1 MKTYAELVRD
11 DILQMERWPPSI
23 RSSSR
28 VTCWNENETKQ
39 SSRWHT
45 DRQLKW
51 ACHLLICF
59 SSTPAWVPISVL
71 LFLSLSLTFL
81 YLSFRQTHGW
91 AVVLLFPVIM
101 PFFSHHLWL
110 SFLLFGSVFLHSNFF
125 SPAAGCYYLKWS
137 CRKKMKISDS
147 FLSLNILIM
156 SVSLLPLCIIL
167 PPVFEMIIKQLKKMF
182 CSHFYVLNK
191 HMSSDFWRPPCWN
204 VSWI

>member
-1 MKTYAELVRD
+1 MKTYAELVTD

-28 VTCWNENETKQ
+28 VTCWNGNETKQ

-45 DRQLKW
+45 DRQLKS

-81 YLSFRQTHGW
+81 LSVIQTDTWLGCCSLVSSHY
-91 AVVLLFPVIM
+91 A
-101 PFFSHHLWL
+101 FFSHHLWL
-110 SFLLFGSVFLHSNFF
+110 SFLVFGSVFLHSNFF

-137 CRKKMKISDS
+137 CRKKNENFRLLS
-147 FLSLNILIM
+147 FFKYFNH
-156 SVSLLPLCIIL
+156 VSLITPS
-167 PPVFEMIIKQLKKMF
+167 VHY
-182 CSHFYVLNK
+182 ST
-191 HMSSDFWRPPCWN
+191 PCVWDDH
-204 VSWI
+204 

>member
-1 MKTYAELVRD
+1 MKTYAELVTD

-28 VTCWNENETKQ
+28 VTCWNGNETKQ

-71 LFLSLSLTFL
+71 LFLSLS
-81 YLSFRQTHGW
+81 FRQTHGW

-110 SFLLFGSVFLHSNFF
+110 SFLVFGSVFLHSNFF

-137 CRKKMKISDS
+137 CRKKNENFRLLS
-147 FLSLNILIM
+147 FFKYFNH
-156 SVSLLPLCIIL
+156 VSLITPS
-167 PPVFEMIIKQLKKMF
+167 VHY
-182 CSHFYVLNK
+182 ST
-191 HMSSDFWRPPCWN
+191 PCVWDDH
-204 VSWI
+204 

>member
-1 MKTYAELVRD
+1 MKTYAELVTD
-11 DILQMERWPPSI
+11 DILQMERWPSSI

-81 YLSFRQTHGW
+81 LSVIQTDTWLGCRSLVSSHY
-91 AVVLLFPVIM
+91 AFLFSPFVALLFSV
-101 PFFSHHLWL
+101 WQCVY
-110 SFLLFGSVFLHSNFF
+110 VFLHSNFF
-125 SPAAGCYYLKWS
+125 SPAAGCYYLKWW
-137 CRKKMKISDS
+137 KNKWKFQTLF
-147 FLSLNILIM
+147 FL
-156 SVSLLPLCIIL
+156 
-167 PPVFEMIIKQLKKMF
+167 F
-182 CSHFYVLNK
+182 
-191 HMSSDFWRPPCWN
+191 
-204 VSWI
+204 

>member
-1 MKTYAELVRD
+1 MKTYAELVTD

-101 PFFSHHLWL
+101 PFFSHHVWL
-110 SFLLFGSVFLHSNFF
+110 SFLVFGSVFLHSNFF

-137 CRKKMKISDS
+137 CRKKNENFRLLS
-147 FLSLNILIM
+147 FFKYFNH
-156 SVSLLPLCIIL
+156 VSLITAS
-167 PPVFEMIIKQLKKMF
+167 VHY
-182 CSHFYVLNK
+182 ST
-191 HMSSDFWRPPCWN
+191 PCVWDDH
-204 VSWI
+204 